1 MSENNKTNAVMNEKR
16 RDNRI
21 PVDLP
26 FLLTE
31 ADGDARWVGETID
44 ISPTGILL
52 RIEEAQAPPPGKIL
66 NVMVQG
72 PAEKGWEHIN
82 KRPARVVRVQE
93 NETGLTYT
101 DLDAPALADES
112 D

>member
-1 MSENNKTNAVMNEKR
+1 MTENNKPNTAMNEKR

-21 PVDLP
+21 NVGLP

-31 ADGDARWVGETID
+31 AEGQAQWSGETID

-52 RIEEAQAPPPGKIL
+52 RIEKDQAPPAGKIV

-82 KRPARVVRVQE
+82 KRPARVVRVQDE
-93 NETGLTYT
+93 QTGLTYT
-101 DLDAPALADES
+101 DLDASALLAQ
-112 D
+112 